1 MSDSSNR
8 RSFLKKVAAATGGA
22 VFAAKGLANS
32 ESNMEKL
39 IYSKKPL
46 GFQWETQDPFLFCV
60 HHEDFYPEGND
71 DMGPKA
77 SLSGRNLGQDFLIKD
92 GWRMYHGE
100 KVPGFPG
107 HPHRGFETVTVVRK
121 GMVDHSDSLGAA
133 GRYGDGDVQ
142 WMTAGKGIQH
152 AEMFPLINKDKPNTL
167 ELFQIWLNLPKKDK
181 FVKPHFKMLWS
192 DSIPNYKYQDN
203 NGKQTMVEVI
213 AGRIE
218 GYKAPAPPPSSWAAQ
233 NDHEVAIWNIKM
245 EAGASWELPTASTG
259 VNRTI
264 YFYEGESLSLNA
276 ESLDHYHMAEVNP
289 TIPTQITAGH
299 EGASI
304 LILQGKPI
312 GEPVVKHGPF
322 VMNTKQELQQA
333 YIDFQ
338 QTRFGGWP
346 WDRYDNVHERG
357 QGRFAKHADGTVED
371 KSKG

>member
-1 MSDSSNR
+1 MADSSNR

-22 VFAAKGLANS
+22 VFAAKGLSNS

-39 IYSKKPL
+39 IYTKKPL

-60 HHEDFYPEGND
+60 HHEDFYPEGNEE
-71 DMGPKA
+71 MGPKA
-77 SLSGRNLGQDFLIKD
+77 SLAGRNLGQDFLIKD

-121 GMVDHSDSLGAA
+121 GMVDHSDSLGAS

-152 AEMFPLINKDKPNTL
+152 AEMFPILKRDEPNTL

-181 FVKPHFKMLWS
+181 FVKPHFKMLWR
-192 DSIPNYKYQDN
+192 DSIPNYMYQDN
-203 NGKQTMVEVI
+203 NGKQTVVEVI

-218 GYKAPAPPPSSWAAQ
+218 DYKAPAPPPSSWAAR

-245 EAGASWELPTASTG
+245 EAGAKWMLPTASEG
-259 VNRTI
+259 VNRTV
-264 YFYEGESLSLNA
+264 YFYEGDSLSLNTD
-276 ESLDHYHMAEVNP
+276 SLDHYYMAEVNAQ
-289 TIPTQITAGH
+289 IPTQITAGSD
-299 EGASI
+299 GASV
-304 LILQGKPI
+304 LVLQGKPI

-322 VMNTKQELQQA
+322 VMNTRQELQQA

-346 WDRYDNVHERG
+346 WDRYDNVHDRSK
-357 QGRFAKHADGTVED
+357 GRFAKHADGTIEN
-371 KSKG
+371 KS